1 MYCCLESDSHS
12 IFLELSCLLFD
23 GTPQLHFANF
33 LHMIST
39 MAQSGATPEQ
49 TEYFILT
56 SQKVPKLPAEESSWS
71 LVSSLIEN
79 NSVKVEDLS
88 SCVVKPKSVTT
99 SNWPPVDWK
108 TAPGFP
114 VGGLKPRANLQG
126 NCAGNSCEKTD
137 NCLNDNSSEFNIEDQ
152 GAVLVEPEVPESQSN
167 VPSNLVASNLNVSLE
182 SVDLVSP
189 DSKDCRPSV
198 CSGNDQVLA
207 QQAVLTGRLGEHV
220 AFKYFS
226 EKVGERSV
234 KWVNEASETGLPYDI
249 VLEGDENDTE
259 YIEVKA
265 SRFGRKNWFLIS
277 KREWQFAIEK
287 GESFSIAH
295 VILADDN
302 MARVTIYKNPAR
314 LCQLGNLKL
323 ALVVPKH

>member
-1 MYCCLESDSHS
+1 
-12 IFLELSCLLFD
+12 
-23 GTPQLHFANF
+23 
-33 LHMIST
+33 MITT
-39 MAQSGATPEQ
+39 MAQSGATLEQ
-49 TEYFILT
+49 TEFFILN

-71 LVSSLIEN
+71 LQCVSSSLEN

-88 SCVVKPKSVTT
+88 SCVVKRKSVTT

-114 VGGLKPRANLQG
+114 VGGLKTPAKFQG
-126 NCAGNSCEKTD
+126 DCAENSWEKTD
-137 NCLNDNSSEFNIEDQ
+137 DCLNENSSEFNIEDQ
-152 GAVLVEPEVPESQSN
+152 GAVLVEAEVPESESN
-167 VPSNLVASNLNVSLE
+167 VPSNLVASNLNVPLE

-189 DSKDCRPSV
+189 DGKDCRPSV
-198 CSGNDQVLA
+198 CSGNDPVLA

-220 AFKYFS
+220 AFKYFLG
-226 EKVGERSV
+226 KVVERSV
-234 KWVNEASETGLPYDI
+234 KWVNEGSETGLPYDI

-265 SRFGRKNWFLIS
+265 SRFGSKNWFLIS

-287 GESFSIAH
+287 GESYSIAH
-295 VILADDN
+295 VILAQDN
-302 MARVTIYKNPAR
+302 MARLTIYKNPAR